1 MFIVLEIRAQPSL
14 HLQPRT
20 LLGTEGGSGH
30 WAGTGEGGYQGDQQP
45 EVGEWVAGV
54 SKSISWRPRGQWR
67 KHYTWAGTPSLRH
80 ILYCPL
86 DLTEKR
92 LKDKIRKN

>member
-1 MFIVLEIRAQPSL
+1 MFIVVEIRAQPSL

-30 WAGTGEGGYQGDQQP
+30 WAGTEEGGYQGDQQP

-54 SKSISWRPRGQWR
+54 SESISWRPRVGSGGDFIQRKSCPSPQIWR
-67 KHYTWAGTPSLRH
+67 SHFCH
-80 ILYCPL
+80 
-86 DLTEKR
+86 R
-92 LKDKIRKN
+92 L

>member
-1 MFIVLEIRAQPSL
+1 MFIVVEIRAQPSL

-30 WAGTGEGGYQGDQQP
+30 WAGTEEGGYQGDQQP

-54 SKSISWRPRGQWR
+54 GGRVGGQRGEGAREQNRPLASGKTQD
-67 KHYTWAGTPSLRH
+67 G
-80 ILYCPL
+80 
-86 DLTEKR
+86 
-92 LKDKIRKN
+92 